1 MNIYILIIRWYI
13 VILVYALVNGQRIN
27 LKYQKKGIDEMNWWQ
42 YINIE
47 YEKRIMRCINA
58 DNKDK
63 L

>member
-1 MNIYILIIRWYI
+1 M
-13 VILVYALVNGQRIN
+13 LVYALVNGQRIN

-47 YEKRIMRCINA
+47 YEERIMRCINA
-58 DNKDK
+58 DKKDK